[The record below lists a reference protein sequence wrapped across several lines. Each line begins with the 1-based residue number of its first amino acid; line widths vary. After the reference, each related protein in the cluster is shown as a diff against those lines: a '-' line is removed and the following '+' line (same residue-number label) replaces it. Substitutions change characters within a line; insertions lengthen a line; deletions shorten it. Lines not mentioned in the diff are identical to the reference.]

1 VYLRL
6 ALKSAIHLQV
16 QSREC
21 DGEIHRTC
29 GQFIIY
35 GLIEE
40 KAMPN
45 RREFL
50 RNVAGAS
57 AGMFLLSRDGDS
69 AAEPAPQASAPSK
82 RREVMVG
89 KRRVKTVDVHAHV
102 TVPEVAELIKGTP
115 LERRGGSLGNYDDKF
130 SLAVRLQRMDEEG
143 IDIQALSIN
152 SFWYSADRDLA
163 SRLVNLQ
170 NEKLAG
176 MCATHPD
183 RFVAFASVALQ
194 FPDLAAQQLEEGVKR
209 WGLRGGAIG
218 GTVPGQDQELSSSKF
233 DPFWAK
239 AEELQAP
246 IFMHPQDSA
255 NATGVNSRVQG
266 NGVLS
271 NVIGNPLETTIFL
284 SHMIL
289 EGTLD
294 RFPNLKICAAH
305 GGGFLPSY
313 GNRMDH
319 GCRVFPIQCTKTL
332 KKKPSEYLRQLYYDA
347 IVFTPEALRHLVA
360 VCGASQIGMGTDY
373 PFPWTV
379 TPVDEVFAAPGL
391 SDADRV
397 AILGGN
403 MCKLLKIPA

>member
-1 VYLRL
+1 MLFLGR
-6 ALKSAIHLQV
+6 
-16 QSREC
+16 
-21 DGEIHRTC
+21 G
-29 GQFIIY
+29 
-35 GLIEE
+35 IE
-40 KAMPN
+40 
-45 RREFL
+45 
-50 RNVAGAS
+50 G
-57 AGMFLLSRDGDS
+57 
-69 AAEPAPQASAPSK
+69 AAEPFPQAVAAAH
-82 RREVMVG
+82 RREVKVG

-102 TVPEVAELIKGTP
+102 TVPEVAELLKGTP
-115 LERRGGSLGNYDDKF
+115 LEKRSGALPGNYDDRG
-130 SLAVRLQRMDEEG
+130 LTPARLQRMDEEG

-163 SRLVNLQ
+163 SKVVNLQ
-170 NEKLAG
+170 NEKLAA

-194 FPDLAAQQLEEGVKR
+194 FPELAAQQLEEGMKR
-209 WGLRGGAIG
+209 WGLRGAAIG
-218 GTVPGQDQELSSSKF
+218 GTVPGDDELSAPRF

-255 NATGVNSRVQG
+255 NATGISARVRG
-266 NGVLS
+266 DGVLY

-284 SHMIL
+284 SHMIF

-313 GNRMDH
+313 ADRMDH
-319 GCRVFPIQCTKTL
+319 GCQVFPAQC
-332 KKKPSEYLRQLYYDA
+332 KKKLQKKPTEYLKQLYYDA
-347 IVFTPEALRHLVA
+347 IVFTPEALRHLIA
-360 VCGASQIGMGTDY
+360 VCGVSQLGMGTDY

-379 TPVDEVFAAPGL
+379 TPVDEVFAASGL
-391 SDADRV
+391 SDADRE

-403 MCKLLKIPA
+403 MCKLLKIPV

>member
-1 VYLRL
+1 
-6 ALKSAIHLQV
+6 
-16 QSREC
+16 
-21 DGEIHRTC
+21 
-29 GQFIIY
+29 
-35 GLIEE
+35 
-40 KAMPN
+40 MPN

-57 AGMFLLSRDGDS
+57 AGMLFLGGGVNSLADPS
-69 AAEPAPQASAPSK
+69 PQAGAAPK
-82 RREVMVG
+82 RREVVVG
-89 KRRVKTVDVHAHV
+89 KRRIKTVDVHAHV
-102 TVPEVAELIKGTP
+102 SVPEATDLLKGTP
-115 LERRGGSLGNYDDKF
+115 IERRAGNPPTNYDDKGI
-130 SLAVRLQRMDEEG
+130 AAARLQRMDEEG

-163 SRLVNLQ
+163 SRLVILQ
-170 NEKLAG
+170 NEKLAA

-194 FPDLAAQQLEEGVKR
+194 FPELAAQQLEEGMKR
-209 WGLRGGAIG
+209 WGLRGAAIG
-218 GTVPGQDQELSSSKF
+218 GTVPGQDQELSSPKF
-233 DPFWAK
+233 DPFRAK
-239 AEELQAP
+239 AEELQAL
-246 IFMHPQDSA
+246 IFVHPQDSA
-255 NATGVNSRVQG
+255 NATGISARVQG
-266 NGVLS
+266 DGDLS

-284 SHMIL
+284 SHMIF

-313 GNRMDH
+313 PDRMDH
-319 GCRVFPIQCTKTL
+319 GCVAFPNQCKKTI
-332 KKKPSEYLRQLYYDA
+332 KKKPSEYLKQLYYDA
-347 IVFTPEALRHLVA
+347 IVFTPEALRHLIA
-360 VCGASQIGMGTDY
+360 VCGVSQIGMGTDY

-391 SDADRV
+391 SDADRA